1 MTSPFMQGMMKAVPN
16 ASAKLPIRQTLAA
29 TAIAP
34 VAPKNATTQKR
45 SNPFLLAMNTDS
57 EEFKDVYGI
66 NRPLAEAA
74 FFGYHGDRELRCG
87 KRLFILY

>member
-1 MTSPFMQGMMKAVPN
+1 MTSPFMQGMLNAVPN
-16 ASAKLPIRQTLAA
+16 ASAKLPIRQSISA
-29 TAIAP
+29 TAITP
-34 VAPKNATTQKR
+34 VAPKNNSTSKR

-57 EEFKDVYGI
+57 QEFKDVYGV